1 MLALYSILPSMLE
14 LFLYI
19 SLYFRY
25 VKIISNLNLVL
36 KKNDLVK
43 KVEPLLFNF
52 PINTYFKDGLNFIIS
67 RFLTPCRNFWRN

>member
-36 KKNDLVK
+36 KKNDLVQ

-52 PINTYFKDGLNFIIS
+52 PINTYFKDRLNFIIS

>member
-1 MLALYSILPSMLE
+1 MLE

-36 KKNDLVK
+36 KKNDLVQ

-52 PINTYFKDGLNFIIS
+52 PINTYFKDRLNFIIS